1 MKKNSAIFLASF
13 MTLIAAGMGFSIRGN
28 VLGDWGAQFG
38 FTKGELGAITGG
50 GLVGFGITIIACSLI
65 ADRVGYR
72 ALMIVAFLLHAASAV
87 VTVAATPV
95 FEAYGK
101 EATYW
106 VLYIGMFMFALANGV
121 CEAVINP
128 LVATLYPRQKT
139 HYLNILHAGWPGG
152 LIVGGVLAWLFV
164 GNGAKITHLRW
175 EIPML
180 FFLVP
185 VLYYGIVTLKEKF
198 PVSEARA
205 AGVTFGQMLA
215 QFAAPVMLMLLI
227 LHALV
232 GYVELGTDAWIPNI
246 MQHVVSGEAILV
258 LVYTAGIMFVL
269 RFFAGPI
276 VERINPVG
284 LLLASSVLGCIGLY
298 WLGSSATAGA
308 VFAAATVYGVG
319 KTFLWPTML
328 GVVGE
333 RFPRGGALTMGAVG
347 GVGMLSAGLFGTPGI
362 GYFQDVHASRELQRQ
377 SQEAYERY
385 RADTEKAFLIFE
397 SVAGLDGSKVEDL
410 TRATPESPA
419 KVIDQRIAELQ
430 RVVDEADA
438 GETRTS
444 AERVESARG
453 LIADYQVLRAHAAED
468 YEPVKEAGFH
478 GAQMALK
485 LTAYVPA
492 AMAVGYLIL
501 VLYFAARGGYKQEH
515 LHEPSAEGEE
525 YTGGVEGPIR

>member
-1 MKKNSAIFLASF
+1 MRHNTAIFLASF
-13 MTLIAAGMGFSIRGN
+13 MTLIAAGMGFSIRAG
-28 VLGDWGAQFG
+28 VLADWGAAFG
-38 FTKGELGAITGG
+38 FTKTELGAITGG

-65 ADRVGYR
+65 VDRIGYKS
-72 ALMIVAFLLHAASAV
+72 LMVLAFLLHVASAV
-87 VTVAATPV
+87 VTVAATPIYD
-95 FEAYGK
+95 AYGK

-121 CEAVINP
+121 CESVINP

-164 GNGAKITHLRW
+164 GDGAKITHLRW

-185 VLYYGIVTLKEKF
+185 VLYYGVVTLKERF
-198 PVSEARA
+198 PISEARA
-205 AGVTFGQMLA
+205 AGVTFGTMLA
-215 QFAAPVMLMLLI
+215 QFAAPVMLMLLV

-232 GYVELGTDAWIPNI
+232 GYVELGTDSWIPNI
-246 MQHVVSGEAILV
+246 MQHVVSGEAVLV

-284 LLLASSVLGCIGLY
+284 LLFVSSLLGVVGLY
-298 WLGSSATAGA
+298 WLGSSVTVGA
-308 VFAAATVYGVG
+308 IFAAATVYGVG

-347 GVGMLSAGLFGTPGI
+347 GVGMLSAGLLGAPGI
-362 GYFQDVHASRELQRQ
+362 GYFQDVHASQKLQEL
-377 SQEAYERY
+377 SAETYERY
-385 RADTEKAFLIFE
+385 RADQENAFLVFDP
-397 SVAGLDGSKVEDL
+397 VTGLDGSKVEDL
-410 TRATPESPA
+410 TKAKPESPTE
-419 KVIDQRIAELQ
+419 VIDKRIAEL
-430 RVVDEADA
+430 
-438 GETRTS
+438 
-444 AERVESARG
+444 ERVIQEEESRGDTADTEKLESARE
-453 LIADYQVLRAHAAED
+453 LLAEYRALKPHATED
-468 YEPVKEAGFH
+468 LEPVKEAGFY
-478 GAQMALK
+478 GARMALK
-485 LTAYVPA
+485 LTAYIPA

-501 VLYFAARGGYKQEH
+501 LLYFRAKGGYKQEV
-515 LHEPSAEGEE
+515 LHGAEPEGEE
-525 YTGGVEGPIR
+525 YTGGVEGPVR